1 MPISRP
7 LRLSPSVLL
16 SAAEDGY
23 VAYDIRRDRLVRLSA
38 TAALIIELCDGTRD
52 LDRLQADLAP
62 LVGDSRQGCLDW
74 IDTALHE
81 RLVIFTNLNR
91 LNNLASDDPA
101 DTPAAAP
108 DDAAALATHA
118 DRLQYRDRVLAAY
131 VCQQRAAEL
140 APDDA
145 DMWLRLGELAH
156 IVGRRDEARIAYQRY
171 LSQCPDDAEIAHLLT
186 ALKDVAPPPRVSDRC
201 IEQLYSRFAPFY
213 DENMTGELDYCAPD
227 RLHDAVVAALGGGH
241 GLSARD
247 ERPSATL
254 DVLDLG
260 CGTGL
265 SGTLWR
271 TRAGRLVGI
280 DLSPEMITRARARGV
295 YDRLDTAE
303 ITRWLTGKT
312 SDRFDLIIACDSLIY
327 FGDLAQVVGP
337 AATRLE
343 PGGLLG
349 FTVERG
355 DTHPFRLSDS
365 GRFTH
370 HRDHVSGV
378 AAAAGLTLLTLGET
392 VVRYEYGEPVTGLVA
407 VCQKGL
413 A

>member
-1 MPISRP
+1 MPISRS

-16 SAAEDGY
+16 SASDDGY
-23 VAYDIRRDRLVRLSA
+23 VAYDVRCDRLVRLNP
-38 TAALIIELCDGTRD
+38 TAALIVELCDGTRD
-52 LDRLQADLAP
+52 LERLQDDLAP
-62 LVGDSRQGCLDW
+62 LVGDSWQECRDW
-74 IDTALHE
+74 IDTALHD
-81 RLVIFTNLNR
+81 RLVM
-91 LNNLASDDPA
+91 LADLTSLTSDDPA
-101 DTPAAAP
+101 DATSAAP
-108 DDAAALATHA
+108 PDVAALATHA
-118 DRLQYRDRVLAAY
+118 DRLQHRDRVLAAY
-131 VCQQRAAEL
+131 LCQQRATEL

-145 DMWLRLGELAH
+145 DLWLRLGELAH
-156 IVGRRDEARIAYQRY
+156 IVGRRDEARIAYQHY
-171 LSQCPDDAEIAHLLT
+171 LSQCPDDAEVAHLLT
-186 ALKDVAPPPRVSDRC
+186 ALRDAAPPPRVSDRC
-201 IEQLYSRFAPFY
+201 IGQLYSRFAPFY

-227 RLHDAVVAALGGGH
+227 RLHDAVVAALGGDH
-241 GLSARD
+241 RLTARD
-247 ERPSATL
+247 EGPATAF

-271 TRAGRLVGI
+271 ARAERLIGV
-280 DLSPEMITRARARGV
+280 DLSPEVITHARARGV

-303 ITRWLTGKT
+303 ITRWLARET

-327 FGDLAQVVGP
+327 FGDLMQVVAP

-378 AAAAGLTLLTLGET
+378 AAAAGLTLLTLSDT
-392 VVRYEYGEPVTGLVA
+392 VVRYEYGEPVTGLIA
-407 VCQKGL
+407 VCQS
-413 A
+413 